1 MPKKFVKVCLQILL
15 VKKANFGFVIVFICQ
30 NSLLQLTFLP
40 ICKQT
45 LTDFI
50 YDFNFSSYGLL
61 GASGCGKTTVLSTI
75 VGLKTIN
82 DGIIT
87 VFNGSPGDRKN
98 GIPGKRVGY
107 MPQETALYGEFNIKE
122 TIHYFGR
129 INGLSKLQIEA
140 KMKSLTDFLEL
151 PDCTTLIRQL
161 SGGIFFI

>member
-1 MPKKFVKVCLQILL
+1 MVSIF
-15 VKKANFGFVIVFICQ
+15 
-30 NSLLQLTFLP
+30 
-40 ICKQT
+40 
-45 LTDFI
+45 
-50 YDFNFSSYGLL
+50 FSSYGLL

-129 INGLSKLQIEA
+129 INGLSKPQIEA
-140 KMKSLTDFLEL
+140 KMKSLTEFLEL

-161 SGGIFFI
+161 SGGIIFFFFY